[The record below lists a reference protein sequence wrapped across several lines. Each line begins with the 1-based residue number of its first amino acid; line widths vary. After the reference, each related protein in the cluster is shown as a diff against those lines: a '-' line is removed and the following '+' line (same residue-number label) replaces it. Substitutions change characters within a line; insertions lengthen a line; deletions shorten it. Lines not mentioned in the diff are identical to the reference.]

1 MVCSSS
7 SDSTLDPVLL
17 HRCSSE
23 AHMQD
28 IIRTEQRCARHKRG
42 LTQTKIAEQLGISQS
57 SVCKALKKNCSK
69 RTNCSGVRKTS
80 ARDNKQLRK
89 IAVSNRFKSTSEL
102 NDLWNKQTGADV
114 SRSTTY
120 RRLRELGFK
129 SHVPAVKP
137 MLNKKQMEKR
147 LKWAKEHG
155 ESTAEDWQKVVFS
168 DESRFC
174 ISFGDQGPRVWRRG
188 GETYNHECVKR
199 SVKFPQSV
207 MVWGCMSARGVGK
220 LCFLKKT
227 VNAAVYQD
235 VLETFL
241 IPTVEEQFGEE
252 DFIFQQDLA
261 PAHAAKST
269 KDWFTKKQLEVLAW
283 PANSPDLNVI
293 ENLWAIVKRKIR
305 DRKPTTLDQLKQNIA
320 TAWEAL
326 CIVHCVENPPLSM
339 TSDPDPLPSRSEQC
353 SKKEHPVTSYTALS
367 PWLSSFSISGV
378 SDYSQLTI
386 DLSRNQLIVG
396 ARNYLFRLSLA
407 DLSLLQSAEW
417 GVDEDTRRSC
427 QSKGKTED
435 ECQNYVRVLLLS
447 GPRLFTC
454 GTNAFSPVCTTR
466 PVSDLAQV
474 FDAVN
479 GVARCPYDPK
489 HNSTAMLT
497 DSGELYAAT
506 VIDFSGR
513 DPVIYRSL
521 GSMPPLRTAQY
532 NSKWLNEPHFVSAY
546 EVGRFT
552 YFFLRETAVE
562 QDCGKAVFSRVARVC
577 QNDVGGRFLLEDT
590 WTTFMKA
597 RLNCSRSGDV
607 PFYYNELQSTFYL
620 PEQDIIYGVFTTNVN
635 SIAASAVCAFN
646 LSAITQAFNGP
657 FRYQENPRTSWLSTP
672 NPIPNFQCGTVGDGG
687 PGGNLT
693 ERSLQDAQRLFLMSD
708 VVQPI
713 SVNPLISQDNIR
725 FSKLAVD
732 IVQGQ
737 DTLYHVIYIGTEHGT
752 IIKAL
757 STSNKSLHGCYL
769 EEMKLLPEDKWE
781 PILNLQILQ
790 SDRSLFVGLN
800 SRVLKIPLERCS
812 NYQTQRE
819 CLDARDPYCGWDRKQ
834 RRCSTIEESSN
845 MSQWIQNITH
855 CPEYKACNLEACAEV
870 RRNTPWSS
878 WYPVNVTVGGARQ
891 EQRVRFTCRA
901 LLPNPHD
908 LQLGKRK
915 LETRTCPASS
925 GGPGCETDGLVE
937 DLVRVSPPLTRIQG
951 ATWSPWETWSSC
963 SKECSR
969 GFRTRKRS
977 CLGPDGKSSPFSCSG
992 TPVEYQDCNT
1002 QPCPG
1007 GWGMW
1012 SEWSECEEGFQH
1024 RSRTCEISPTPCEG
1038 NGSDWRIC
1046 GPRESAVGLPGQKR
1060 GLNCGGISQAHMR
1073 CCIQCCDVNCGT
1085 LTLNKNNLL
1094 PDESCNFFPSPLQQT
1109 NVYAT
1114 TYYPTPL
1121 GKYDFPSLD
1130 SPCRSYMHS

>member
-1 MVCSSS
+1 M
-7 SDSTLDPVLL
+7 
-17 HRCSSE
+17 RCV
-23 AHMQD
+23 
-28 IIRTEQRCARHKRG
+28 RCYICDH
-42 LTQTKIAEQLGISQS
+42 
-57 SVCKALKKNCSK
+57 
-69 RTNCSGVRKTS
+69 
-80 ARDNKQLRK
+80 
-89 IAVSNRFKSTSEL
+89 
-102 NDLWNKQTGADV
+102 DV
-114 SRSTTY
+114 
-120 RRLRELGFK
+120 
-129 SHVPAVKP
+129 
-137 MLNKKQMEKR
+137 
-147 LKWAKEHG
+147 W
-155 ESTAEDWQKVVFS
+155 
-168 DESRFC
+168 
-174 ISFGDQGPRVWRRG
+174 
-188 GETYNHECVKR
+188 CV
-199 SVKFPQSV
+199 
-207 MVWGCMSARGVGK
+207 
-220 LCFLKKT
+220 
-227 VNAAVYQD
+227 
-235 VLETFL
+235 
-241 IPTVEEQFGEE
+241 
-252 DFIFQQDLA
+252 
-261 PAHAAKST
+261 
-269 KDWFTKKQLEVLAW
+269 
-283 PANSPDLNVI
+283 
-293 ENLWAIVKRKIR
+293 
-305 DRKPTTLDQLKQNIA
+305 
-320 TAWEAL
+320 
-326 CIVHCVENPPLSM
+326 
-339 TSDPDPLPSRSEQC
+339 
-353 SKKEHPVTSYTALS
+353 
-367 PWLSSFSISGV
+367 
-378 SDYSQLTI
+378 
-386 DLSRNQLIVG
+386 
-396 ARNYLFRLSLA
+396 
-407 DLSLLQSAEW
+407 LQSAEW

-435 ECQNYVRVLLLS
+435 ECQNYIRVLLLS

-454 GTNAFSPVCTTR
+454 GTNAFSPICTTR
-466 PVSDLAQV
+466 PILDLAQV
-474 FDAVN
+474 VDSVN

-590 WTTFMKA
+590 WTTFVKA

-607 PFYYNELQSTFYL
+607 PFYYHELQSTFYL

-646 LSAITQAFNGP
+646 LSGITQTFNGP

-713 SVNPLISQDNIR
+713 SVDPLISQDNIR

-737 DTLYHVIYIGTEHGT
+737 ETLYHVIYIGTEYGT

-757 STSNKSLHGCYL
+757 STSNNSLRGCYL
-769 EEMKLLPEDKWE
+769 EEMKLLPEEKWE

-819 CLDARDPYCGWDRKQ
+819 CLEARDPYCGWDRKQ
-834 RRCSTIEESSN
+834 RRCSTIEESTN

-855 CPEYKACNLEACAEV
+855 CPERNLTQDGRFGPWTPWQSCTHNDGGENTSACQCRSRSCDSPAPQCGGSECVGPTIEVANCSRNGGWTPWSSWSSCSTSCGVGFEVRQRSCNNPAPRHGGRVCVGQAREERLCNENTACPLPVSWVPWSSWSKCSAPCGGGVQSRVRSCENGNTCPGCSLEYRACNLESCAEV
-870 RRNTPWSS
+870 RRNTPWSP

-891 EQRVRFTCRA
+891 EQRVRYTCRA

-915 LETRTCPASS
+915 LETRTCPGSE
-925 GGPGCETDGLVE
+925 GPPGCETDGLVE
-937 DLVRVSPPLTRIQG
+937 DLVRVSRPPTRIQG

-977 CLGPDGKSSPFSCSG
+977 CLAPDGKSSPFSCSG

-1002 QPCPG
+1002 QPCPVKGTWSCWSSWSECSTSCGGGHYQRSRSCSNPAPKHSGDICIGLHTEEALCNTQECEG
-1007 GWGMW
+1007 GWGAW
-1012 SEWSECEEGFQH
+1012 SEWSECEEGFQR
-1024 RSRTCEISPTPCEG
+1024 RSRTCEISPAPCEG
-1038 NGSDWRIC
+1038 NSTNWRAC
-1046 GPRESAVGLPGQKR
+1046 GPSESAVGSPGQKR
-1060 GLNCGGISQAHMR
+1060 GFSCGGFSLFHLLLTGVSCFLAALFGSVLVYVFCQRVQKPSQDSAVIHPSTPNHLHHK
-1073 CCIQCCDVNCGT
+1073 DPSGT
-1085 LTLNKNNLL
+1085 PKNEKYTPMEFKTLNKNNLL

>member
-1 MVCSSS
+1 MV
-7 SDSTLDPVLL
+7 TMPVLPL
-17 HRCSSE
+17 CS
-23 AHMQD
+23 
-28 IIRTEQRCARHKRG
+28 
-42 LTQTKIAEQLGISQS
+42 
-57 SVCKALKKNCSK
+57 
-69 RTNCSGVRKTS
+69 
-80 ARDNKQLRK
+80 
-89 IAVSNRFKSTSEL
+89 
-102 NDLWNKQTGADV
+102 
-114 SRSTTY
+114 
-120 RRLRELGFK
+120 
-129 SHVPAVKP
+129 P
-137 MLNKKQMEKR
+137 
-147 LKWAKEHG
+147 
-155 ESTAEDWQKVVFS
+155 
-168 DESRFC
+168 
-174 ISFGDQGPRVWRRG
+174 GPLIFLLL
-188 GETYNHECVKR
+188 
-199 SVKFPQSV
+199 SLPLIMPQ
-207 MVWGCMSARGVGK
+207 
-220 LCFLKKT
+220 
-227 VNAAVYQD
+227 
-235 VLETFL
+235 
-241 IPTVEEQFGEE
+241 
-252 DFIFQQDLA
+252 
-261 PAHAAKST
+261 
-269 KDWFTKKQLEVLAW
+269 
-283 PANSPDLNVI
+283 
-293 ENLWAIVKRKIR
+293 
-305 DRKPTTLDQLKQNIA
+305 
-320 TAWEAL
+320 
-326 CIVHCVENPPLSM
+326 NPPLSM
-339 TSDPDPLPSRSEQC
+339 TSDPDPLTSRSKQC
-353 SKKEHPVTSYTALS
+353 SRKEHPVTSHSALS

-378 SDYSQLTI
+378 SDYSQLSV

-396 ARNYLFRLSLA
+396 ARNYLFRLSLT

-454 GTNAFSPVCTTR
+454 GTNAFSPICTTR
-466 PVSDLAQV
+466 PVLDLAQV
-474 FDAVN
+474 VDSVN

-521 GSMPPLRTAQY
+521 GSTPPLRTAQY

-607 PFYYNELQSTFYL
+607 PFYYHELQSTFYL

-646 LSAITQAFNGP
+646 LSAITQTFNGP

-672 NPIPNFQCGTVGDGG
+672 NPIPSFQCGTVGDGG

-713 SVNPLISQDNIR
+713 SVDPLISQDNIR

-737 DTLYHVIYIGTEHGT
+737 ETLYHVIYIGTEYGT

-757 STSNKSLHGCYL
+757 STSNNSLRGCYL
-769 EEMKLLPEDKWE
+769 EEMKLLPEEKWE

-819 CLDARDPYCGWDRKQ
+819 CLEARDPYCGWDRKQ
-834 RRCSTIEESSN
+834 RRCSTIEESTN

-855 CPEYKACNLEACAEV
+855 CPERNLTQDGRFGLWSPWQPCTHDDGGENTSACQCRARSCDSPAPQCGGSECVGATIEVANCSRNGGWTPWSSWSPCSTSCGVGFEVRQRSCNNPAPRHGGRVCVGQAREERLCNENTACPLLVSWVPWSSWSKCSAPCGGGVQSRVRTCENGNTCPGCSLEYRACNLEACAEV
-870 RRNTPWSS
+870 RRNTPWSP

-915 LETRTCPASS
+915 LETRTCSASE
-925 GGPGCETDGLVE
+925 GAPGCETDGLVE
-937 DLVRVSPPLTRIQG
+937 DLVRVSRPPNRIQG

-977 CLGPDGKSSPFSCSG
+977 CLAPDGKSSPFSCNG

-1002 QPCPG
+1002 QPCPVKGAWSCWSSWSECSTSCGGGNYQRSRSCSNPAPKHSGDICIGLHTEEALCNTQECEG
-1007 GWGMW
+1007 GWGAW
-1012 SEWSECEEGFQH
+1012 SEWSECEEGFQR
-1024 RSRTCEISPTPCEG
+1024 RSRTCVISPGPCEG
-1038 NGSDWRIC
+1038 NSTKWRAC
-1046 GPRESAVGLPGQKR
+1046 GPSESAVGSPGQKR
-1060 GLNCGGISQAHMR
+1060 GFSCGGFSLFHLLLTGVSCFLAALFGSVLVYIFCQRVHKPSQDSAVIHPSTP
-1073 CCIQCCDVNCGT
+1073 NHLHPKEPSGT
-1085 LTLNKNNLL
+1085 PKNEKYTPMEFKTLNKNNLL

-1121 GKYDFPSLD
+1121 GKYDFPSID